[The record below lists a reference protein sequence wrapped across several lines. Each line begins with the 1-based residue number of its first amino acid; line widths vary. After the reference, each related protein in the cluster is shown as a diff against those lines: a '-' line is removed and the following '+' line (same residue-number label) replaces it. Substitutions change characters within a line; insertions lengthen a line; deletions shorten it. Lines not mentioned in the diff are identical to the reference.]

1 MRCSKCGIA
10 LPDDSV
16 FCSGCGAKIQRNV
29 VVCQKCGAELPA
41 GSEFCNRCGTAVFKA
56 VPKKTDSVRGH
67 CPSCGISLSSE
78 QKYCPKCKER
88 NPIYVKNVKSTSV
101 NLKKKKVNLRKLIG
115 WLSVATVLLVGAA
128 FLFIPQYVSDFDV
141 IELYDGTVAVSGYH
155 GKSSEV
161 VVPEQLHFKKI
172 TAIAEGAFKNNDQI
186 RNVILPSNVTS
197 IKESAFE
204 DCDRL
209 IQVLMTD
216 NVNSIGKNA
225 FSCCD
230 NLAAIT
236 GYAPGKG
243 DTKTKRVKLKVDSIG
258 DGCFIDCM
266 RLVRPLQA
274 DDIGVMAYAN
284 CNNFRGKLEITATKI
299 GVCAFARCNNIT
311 SVDITADVIESAAFE
326 SCQKLRRMTISPRLR
341 DKTDVSE
348 DAFNLCDFLNKD
360 EARLFFFIEIDD
372 QDVRTVEDGLR
383 NTGLVGR
390 NAVKLIGLSNE
401 NALKT
406 LKDEYS
412 VMWNDITDS
421 NMYTS
426 KDTKILFPPQNYANI
441 VSSAVILQ
449 GGTISP
455 RSDMSMTYR
464 QLFEV
469 YRGYDIIQDS
479 NGEYGFTV
487 NLGKYALSFF
497 GESGD
502 LDSSPSICWISM
514 L

>member
-16 FCSGCGAKIQRNV
+16 FCSGCGAKIKRNV

-41 GSEFCNRCGTAVFKA
+41 GSEFCNRCGTAV
-56 VPKKTDSVRGH
+56 PQKTDLIRGH

-101 NLKKKKVNLRKLIG
+101 NQKKKKVNLRKLIG
-115 WLSVATVLLVGAA
+115 WISFATVLLVGAA

-141 IELYDGTVAVSGYH
+141 IELNDGTVAVSGYR

-186 RNVILPSNVTS
+186 RNVILPANVTS

-209 IQVLMTD
+209 IQVLMTN

-225 FSCCD
+225 FSSCD

-243 DTKTKRVKLKVDSIG
+243 DIKTKRVKLKVDSIG

-274 DDIGVMAYAN
+274 DYIGVMAYAN
-284 CNNFRGKLEITATKI
+284 CNNFIGKLEVTATQI
-299 GVCAFARCNNIT
+299 GVCAFARCKNIT

-326 SCQKLRRMTISPRLR
+326 GCQKLSSKTITPRTY
-341 DKTDVSE
+341 DKPDVSE
-348 DAFNLCDFLNKD
+348 DAFNLCNTYVSKSEELPIGWKPDPGIRSID
-360 EARLFFFIEIDD
+360 SSARNISLM
-372 QDVRTVEDGLR
+372 
-383 NTGLVGR
+383 GR
-390 NAVKLIGLSNE
+390 NAVKLIGLSTE
-401 NALKT
+401 EALKS

-412 VMWNDITDS
+412 VKWNDITNS

-426 KDTKILFPPQNYANI
+426 QDTKILFPPQNYTNI
-441 VSSAVILQ
+441 VSSAVLLN
-449 GGTISP
+449 GGTICSD
-455 RSDMSMTYR
+455 SDMGMTFR

-469 YRGYDIIQDS
+469 HGYYEILQDS
-479 NGEYGFTV
+479 NGKYGFTV
-487 NLGKYALSFF
+487 NHGKYALSFF